1 MRVRPIPGMIVRH
14 PTTKQIIPSE
24 GIDVLP
30 TDLYW
35 HRRVQQGDVE
45 VVAEDAAAAPEG
57 NET

>member
-1 MRVRPIPGMIVRH
+1 MRVRPKPGMTVRH
-14 PTTKQIIPSE
+14 PQTKQIIPAE

-45 VVAEDAAAAPEG
+45 VVDEQPEAEG

>member
-1 MRVRPIPGMIVRH
+1 MRVRPKAGMTVRH
-14 PTTKQIIPSE
+14 PQTKQIIPAE

-45 VVAEDAAAAPEG
+45 VVDDSQGAAEA

>member
-1 MRVRPIPGMIVRH
+1 MTVRH
-14 PTTKQIIPSE
+14 PQTKQIIPAE

-45 VVAEDAAAAPEG
+45 VVDEPPAAPEG